1 MRQQSLRIR
10 THLGDVPVRPE
21 IIGAGERSYKNEE
34 EPYCASSNPH
44 ELRAGAV
51 LNLGDATLECI
62 EP

>member
-1 MRQQSLRIR
+1 
-10 THLGDVPVRPE
+10 VRPE